1 MEQPNQLMQ
10 HDVTETMENRK
21 PFLTRDK
28 SGSSSPVLLEHKN
41 EIYYNLW
48 RRWKVKKK
56 IYNGSAILFKR
67 IDMIMFVFPLLL
79 LQLAIVIL
87 PMVIDAELSKF
98 LATGLA
104 AVSSVWIGAQQK
116 LRWGEK
122 GEKYAATAVMYAHL
136 TSEAYFQI
144 TVSAVDPDSAS
155 NQNVLKFL
163 DHAQKLEEN
172 TRSSCPLPPNC
183 IADKYNRQEDN
194 SMVTDH

>member
-1 MEQPNQLMQ
+1 M
-10 HDVTETMENRK
+10 
-21 PFLTRDK
+21 
-28 SGSSSPVLLEHKN
+28 
-41 EIYYNLW
+41 
-48 RRWKVKKK
+48 KKK

-136 TSEAYFQI
+136 TSEAYFQM
-144 TVSAVDPDSAS
+144 TVSAIDPDSAS

-183 IADKYNRQEDN
+183 IADKYNRQENN